1 MQLKVTLKKVIAI
14 VKLSLFLIWF
24 WPLPKN
30 ASTGKMLC
38 MKLYQLISM
47 IFIVT
52 GMASML
58 YAVVNNLYDLNL
70 FVKSVLGVFPCIH
83 IIWNILCHVIIYRRL
98 QVTNMDIVS

>member
-58 YAVVNNLYDLNL
+58 YAVVNNLAAAWRKQHLKWTGTKNQ
-70 FVKSVLGVFPCIH
+70 
-83 IIWNILCHVIIYRRL
+83 IISGKACKWL
-98 QVTNMDIVS
+98 S